1 MQISFG
7 GASASIFSLI
17 KGSENRL
24 IYLDMAGQ
32 EDMVRAVS
40 AQIMQ
45 GTIKGGDHW
54 LRLSEGYMDLFRD
67 GNRRIIEPLGEG
79 QARAIVFQSRCEPAA
94 GMQFILGEDEA
105 EIESRFKQ
113 WLDVLPLPRISALD
127 EKFGVDLE
135 KALFE
140 LLVKEGRLSKL
151 RVQLGTM
158 MGYEVDASLVANDYA
173 LLRGCMVEVLKR
185 HVPYAPEKRRAELPL
200 SPLLTRKQVKAIY
213 DKLDSMPKT
222 YDLDGVW
229 PKPVGAKLFNSNLTA
244 YIVEADRGAES
255 DEEYGLHPQAY
266 GYMENL
272 SHPDCS
278 EWGYICVE
286 ELVELGFE
294 MDLFFDGMLIDEK
307 GQVFEQNTIAA

>member
-1 MQISFG
+1 MKITFG
-7 GASASIFSLI
+7 GATASVFSLI
-17 KGSENRL
+17 KDSENKL
-24 IYLDMAGQ
+24 VYLDMAGQ

-45 GTIKGGDHW
+45 GTIKGGDQW

-67 GNRRIIEPLGEG
+67 GNRRLIEPLGEG
-79 QARAIVFQSRCEPAA
+79 QARAIIFQSRCEPSV
-94 GMQFILGEDEA
+94 GMEFLIAENEA
-105 EIESRFKQ
+105 EIDSRFKQ

-140 LLVKEGRLSKL
+140 LLLKEGRLAKL
-151 RVQLGTM
+151 RVQLGSM
-158 MGYEVDASLVANDYA
+158 MCYEVDVSLITNDYA

-185 HVPYAPEKRRAELPL
+185 HAPYAPEKRRAELPL

-229 PKPVGAKLFNSNLTA
+229 PKPVGVKLFNSNMTA
-244 YIVEADRGAES
+244 YIVEADRGDES
-255 DEEYGLHPQAY
+255 DDEYGLHPQAF
-266 GYMENL
+266 GYIENF
-272 SHPDCS
+272 SYPDCS

-286 ELVELGFE
+286 ELIENGFE
-294 MDLFFDGMLIDEK
+294 MDLLFDGMLIDEK
-307 GQVFEQNTIAA
+307 GEVFEKNTIAA